1 MPANQRRNQFD
12 LKAGTIELILAII
25 LSTRCQ
31 AQEATIQLL
40 RKLYDLIDENQAKH
54 LMTRLASCLTV
65 SEKEWLSN
73 LV

>member
-1 MPANQRRNQFD
+1 MPANQRRNQYT
-12 LKAGTIELILAII
+12 LKSGTIELILAII
-25 LSTRCQ
+25 LSVRCQ

-65 SEKEWLSN
+65 SEKEWLAQ
-73 LV
+73 LL